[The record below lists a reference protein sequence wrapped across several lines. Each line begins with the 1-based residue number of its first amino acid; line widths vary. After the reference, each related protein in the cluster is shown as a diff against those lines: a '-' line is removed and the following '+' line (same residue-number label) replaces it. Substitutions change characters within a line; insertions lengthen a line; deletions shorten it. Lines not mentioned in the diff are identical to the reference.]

1 MGDKKLR
8 MGIQHTI
15 NWNDVRPIAVQ
26 RQKFHLRFPGDQNQI
41 RFAAG
46 KYFIVEHSIK
56 VVAKEDKR
64 RKLKAFE
71 RIKAEIFVI
80 LLTKLKFLYV
90 LIKIEFISIEFISTG
105 VICFA
110 NTYSDVKKIFSFSFS
125 FDGRRKVLA
134 SLQI

>member
-1 MGDKKLR
+1 M
-8 MGIQHTI
+8 
-15 NWNDVRPIAVQ
+15 
-26 RQKFHLRFPGDQNQI
+26 
-41 RFAAG
+41 
-46 KYFIVEHSIK
+46 
-56 VVAKEDKR
+56 VAKEDKR

-125 FDGRRKVLA
+125 FDGWRKLLE
-134 SLQI
+134 SFMS